1 MSALGY
7 HDVAAAWWP
16 YAFILLAGWLPTDM
30 WRWIG
35 VASAGRI
42 DENSRLI
49 ALARAVATALVAAV
63 IARLVFYPT
72 GSLAAVPD
80 AVRVGALAA
89 GFLSYILLGRH
100 ILLGCFV
107 AEAILL
113 GVPYLMG

>member
-1 MSALGY
+1 MSGLGY
-7 HDVAAAWWP
+7 DAIATAWWP
-16 YAFILLAGWLPTDM
+16 YVFILLAGWLPTDI

-35 VASAGRI
+35 VVSAGRI
-42 DENSRLI
+42 DETSRLI
-49 ALARAVATALVAAV
+49 ALARAIATALVAAV

-80 AVRVGALAA
+80 VVRIGALAG

-113 GVPYLMG
+113 GVPYLMC